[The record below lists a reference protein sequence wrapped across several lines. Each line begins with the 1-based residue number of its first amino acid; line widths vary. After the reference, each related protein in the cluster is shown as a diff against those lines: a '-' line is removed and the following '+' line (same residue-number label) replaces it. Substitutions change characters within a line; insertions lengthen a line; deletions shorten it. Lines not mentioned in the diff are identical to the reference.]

1 MSKQK
6 KSTEDH
12 IIDAVKSLTEAQQQ
26 IKNDVNRHEK
36 ILAVQALQ
44 IDTLERQ
51 VMGLRN
57 AAITAEIKLGT
68 PAKYV
73 AAKYGL
79 SPGRVSQ
86 IKSSQ

>member
-1 MSKQK
+1 MKK

-12 IIDAVKSLTEAQQQ
+12 IIDALASLTQAQTQ

-36 ILAVQALQ
+36 VLAVQSLQ
-44 IDTLERQ
+44 IDNLERQ

-57 AAITAEIKLGT
+57 AAIAAELKLGK
-68 PAKYV
+68 PNKDV

-86 IKSSQ
+86 IKSIQ